1 MEIFYKD
8 LMKNFNNKNLREKLI
23 ELVDENK
30 IIVVKGLNSGQRYQ
44 IYRQM
49 YYPLKF
55 EKIILN
61 DNNIKNKVIKI
72 YNCKVI
78 NKLSETE
85 NETENETEKSDEEK
99 NEIEELDESYSTDDD
114 EQSRK
119 IEDIANNIFEKLV
132 EIEKSNNKIII
143 KVNFLILFNIVG
155 WIILY
160 ILDPVRLIKTIK
172 MEYDTF

>member
-61 DNNIKNKVIKI
+61 ENNVESTVIRI
-72 YNCKVI
+72 YNSKVI
-78 NKLSETE
+78 NKLS
-85 NETENETEKSDEEK
+85 ETENETEKSDEEK